1 MHIISH
7 IGIGPGPSTD
17 TRRVDDPAE
26 RPEPRRPPLDQV
38 SSDPT
43 LIVLEVT
50 TRTRTSYGSTL

>member
-1 MHIISH
+1 M
-7 IGIGPGPSTD
+7 
-17 TRRVDDPAE
+17 RRVDEPAE
-26 RPEPRRPPLDQV
+26 RPEPRRHPLDRV